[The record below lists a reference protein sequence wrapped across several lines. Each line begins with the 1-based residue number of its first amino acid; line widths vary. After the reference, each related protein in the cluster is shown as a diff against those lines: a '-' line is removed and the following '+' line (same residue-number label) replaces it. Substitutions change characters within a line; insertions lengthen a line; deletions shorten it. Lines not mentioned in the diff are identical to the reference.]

1 MDQGDFGPPFYYL
14 NKNSTI
20 KDSTMAAQGI
30 RISQLQELFAITD
43 KDVFVINDENTN
55 TMKIT
60 YRNLVN
66 SIQKENLIFDGD
78 IIFNGSTN
86 IESIDGGNALGN

>member
-1 MDQGDFGPPFYYL
+1 
-14 NKNSTI
+14 
-20 KDSTMAAQGI
+20 MAAQGI

>member
-1 MDQGDFGPPFYYL
+1 
-14 NKNSTI
+14 
-20 KDSTMAAQGI
+20 MAAQGI

-86 IESIDGGNALGN
+86 IDSIDGGNALGN